1 MPEKIAVISGTSSGI
16 GLLSAIELA
25 RKGFRMV
32 ASMRDLGRR
41 ERLDQA
47 AGAAGVASL
56 LDVRRLDVTQF
67 DSIPQF
73 VEGVVGDYGRID
85 VLVNNAGFA
94 MAGFAEDMKLDEI
107 RRQFETNFFGN
118 VALTQAVLPT
128 MRRQHAGH
136 ILMISSISGLHGA
149 LGISSY
155 SASKFAL
162 EGWSEALR
170 LEVDALGIKV
180 VLIEPGSY
188 ETDIW
193 TRNAVLG
200 QKFVDGTS
208 PNLARGE
215 RMREAVKKLRK
226 RDPIEVAR
234 VIAEIAGDPNPR
246 LRYLVGSDAHIQL
259 WLKRLLPWKWHERL
273 IARMLKLDQVA

>member
-1 MPEKIAVISGTSSGI
+1 MADKIAVITGTSSGI

-25 RKGFRMV
+25 GRGYRVV

-47 AGAAGVASL
+47 SEKAGISRF
-56 LDVRRLDVTQF
+56 LDIRRLDVTDF
-67 DSIPQF
+67 ESIAPF
-73 VEGVVGDYGRID
+73 VEAVVRDHGRID

-94 MAGFAEDMKLDEI
+94 MAGFAEDMKLEEI

-128 MRRQHAGH
+128 MRRQKSGH

-170 LEVDALGIKV
+170 LEVGPLGIKV
-180 VLIEPGSY
+180 VLIEPGSF

-200 QKFVDGTS
+200 EKFVDGTS
-208 PNLARGE
+208 PNRERGE

-226 RDPIEVAR
+226 RDPVEVAR
-234 VIAEIAGDPNPR
+234 VIAEVAGDPHPR
-246 LRYLVGSDAHIQL
+246 LRYLVGPDARIQL
-259 WLKRLLPWKWHERL
+259 WMKRLLPWRWHEKM
-273 IARMLKLDQVA
+273 IARFLKLDDPA

>member
-1 MPEKIAVISGTSSGI
+1 MPERIAVITGTSSGI

-25 RKGFRMV
+25 RKGFRVV

-41 ERLDQA
+41 DRLDQA
-47 AGAAGVASL
+47 ANTAGVADR
-56 LDVRRLDVTQF
+56 LDVRRLDVTEF
-67 DSIPQF
+67 ASISGFVDS
-73 VEGVVGDYGRID
+73 VVRDQGRID
-85 VLVNNAGFA
+85 VLINNAGFA
-94 MAGFAEDMKLDEI
+94 VAGFAEDMKLDEI

-128 MRRQHAGH
+128 MRQQRFGH
-136 ILMISSISGLHGA
+136 ILMISSIAGQHGS

-162 EGWSEALR
+162 EGWSESLR
-170 LEVDALGIKV
+170 MEVNALGIKV
-180 VLIEPGSY
+180 VLVEPGSY

-200 QKFVDGTS
+200 EKFRDGTS
-208 PNLARGE
+208 PNLARAE
-215 RMREAVKKLRK
+215 RMREMVKKLRK

-234 VIAEIAGDPNPR
+234 RIAQIASDPNPR
-246 LRYLVGSDAHIQL
+246 LRYLIGPDAHIQL
-259 WLKRLLPWKWHERL
+259 WMKRLLPWKWHEKL
-273 IARMLKLDQVA
+273 IARFMKIDG

>member
-1 MPEKIAVISGTSSGI
+1 MPEKIAVITGTSSGI

-25 RKGFRMV
+25 RKGFRVV

-41 ERLDQA
+41 NRLDDA
-47 AGAAGVASL
+47 ARAAGVASQI
-56 LDVRRLDVTQF
+56 DVRRLDVTEF
-67 DSIPQF
+67 DSLSPF
-73 VEGVVGDYGRID
+73 VEGVAADHGRID
-85 VLVNNAGFA
+85 VLVNNAGVPV
-94 MAGFAEDMKLDEI
+94 AGFAEDIQLEEL
-107 RRQFETNFFGN
+107 RRQFETNFFGS
-118 VALTQAVLPT
+118 VALTQAVLPV
-128 MRRQHAGH
+128 MRRQRSGH

-162 EGWSEALR
+162 EGWSESLR
-170 LEVDALGIKV
+170 MEVSSLGIKV

-200 QKFVDGTS
+200 RRFVDGSS
-208 PNLARGE
+208 PNRERGE

-234 VIAEIAGDPNPR
+234 RVAEIAVDPNPR
-246 LRYLVGSDAHIQL
+246 LRYLIGPDAHIQL
-259 WLKRLLPWKWHERL
+259 WLKRLLPWTWHEKL
-273 IARMLKLDQVA
+273 IARLLKVDDPA